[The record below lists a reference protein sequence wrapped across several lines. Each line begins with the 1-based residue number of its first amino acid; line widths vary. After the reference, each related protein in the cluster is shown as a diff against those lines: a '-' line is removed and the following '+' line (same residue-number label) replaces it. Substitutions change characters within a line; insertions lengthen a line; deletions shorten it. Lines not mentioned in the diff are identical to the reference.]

1 MSLRDW
7 LRSAFGGSRKSEAR
21 CLACDSTEL
30 VFMAEAA
37 YRCSSCGHEGGDGLP
52 AWIAARKRAEIEA
65 LSPAQRSALARKQ
78 LEAARNLLEGI
89 HVDVGA
95 GTGQVAAAVVL
106 SLAVGRIG
114 AQLADDSREEEERV
128 MATAFRELLES
139 EQLLDQA
146 AIALGYQLLIPP
158 IERLANRPLA
168 LDRGTLLKHAHVQ
181 RMEWDRL
188 IRIANS

>member
-1 MSLRDW
+1 
-7 LRSAFGGSRKSEAR
+7 
-21 CLACDSTEL
+21 
-30 VFMAEAA
+30 MAEAA

-65 LSPAQRSALARKQ
+65 LSPAQRSTLARKQ

-89 HVDVGA
+89 HVDTSTGA
-95 GTGQVAAAVVL
+95 GEVAAAAVL
-106 SLAVGRIG
+106 SLAAGRLG
-114 AQLADDSREEEERV
+114 AQLADDRKQEEERV
-128 MATAFRELLES
+128 LGTAFRELLES

-146 AIALGYQLLIPP
+146 AIALGDQLRIPP
-158 IERLANRPLA
+158 MERLANRPLA

-181 RMEWDRL
+181 RMEFDRL

>member
-1 MSLRDW
+1 
-7 LRSAFGGSRKSEAR
+7 
-21 CLACDSTEL
+21 
-30 VFMAEAA
+30 MAEAA

-65 LSPAQRSALARKQ
+65 LSPAHRSALARKQ

-95 GTGQVAAAVVL
+95 GAGEVAAAAVL
-106 SLAVGRIG
+106 SLAVGRLG
-114 AQLADDSREEEERV
+114 AQLAEDRREEAERV

-146 AIALGYQLLIPP
+146 AVALGVQLLIPP
-158 IERLANRPLA
+158 MERLANRPLA

-181 RMEWDRL
+181 RMELDRL
-188 IRIANS
+188 IRIAKS